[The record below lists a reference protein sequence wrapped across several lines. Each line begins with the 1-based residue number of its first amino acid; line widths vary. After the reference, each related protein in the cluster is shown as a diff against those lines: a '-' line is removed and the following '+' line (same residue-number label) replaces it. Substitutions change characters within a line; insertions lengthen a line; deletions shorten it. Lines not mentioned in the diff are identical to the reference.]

1 MHSLIRRDIF
11 STYVFHYSFSCCPSS
26 FASSEIQAA
35 LDGVLCLCR
44 VIDSGD
50 ESCDFLLRVALTAF
64 VAAFDFVT
72 LAFVFAN
79 VKLCLCSTVMKGGDK
94 LSESTTD
101 SGDKYPTPQ

>member
-1 MHSLIRRDIF
+1 
-11 STYVFHYSFSCCPSS
+11 
-26 FASSEIQAA
+26 
-35 LDGVLCLCR
+35 
-44 VIDSGD
+44 
-50 ESCDFLLRVALTAF
+50 